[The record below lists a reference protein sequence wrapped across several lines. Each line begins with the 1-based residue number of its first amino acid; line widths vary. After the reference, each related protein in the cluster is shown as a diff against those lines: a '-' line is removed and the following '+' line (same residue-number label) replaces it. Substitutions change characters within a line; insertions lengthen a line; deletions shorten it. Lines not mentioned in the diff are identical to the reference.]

1 MGFGVMA
8 ALRIYP
14 KKDKITAYNMGF
26 GVMAA
31 LRTYPDRYNITQ
43 RHIQLTNKAQL

>member
-8 ALRIYP
+8 ALQ
-14 KKDKITAYNMGF
+14 
-26 GVMAA
+26 
-31 LRTYPDRYNITQ
+31 TYPDRYNAAQ

>member
-14 KKDKITAYNMGF
+14 G
-26 GVMAA
+26 
-31 LRTYPDRYNITQ
+31 RYNITQ
-43 RHIQLTNKAQL
+43 RHINLTNKAQL

>member
-8 ALRIYP
+8 ALRI
-14 KKDKITAYNMGF
+14 N
-26 GVMAA
+26 
-31 LRTYPDRYNITQ
+31 PDRYNAAQ